1 MLWVAGGNPRPPTLT
16 DNPVNFTCVT
26 AREITYNSF
35 EISLVVFMPN
45 ITTNHAMT
53 NTKYKLFYWIKK
65 KKNAYNSNSTAQS
78 GKNNACVSPAPCIP
92 INMSELWV
100 IWE

>member
-1 MLWVAGGNPRPPTLT
+1 
-16 DNPVNFTCVT
+16 
-26 AREITYNSF
+26 
-35 EISLVVFMPN
+35 MPN
-45 ITTNHAMT
+45 ITTNHVFT
-53 NTKYKLFYWIKK
+53 NTNYKLFYSIS